1 VSKDGLIRP
10 VSRTEGVI
18 TEDVGDEL
26 LVYDTDSDQAC
37 RLNRSAA
44 LVWQNCD
51 GHRTVGDLAEMLRAE
66 LGDVTGE
73 DMVVV
78 ALDHLAEHGL
88 VDGYERREAS
98 AARVSRRRF
107 MRRVG
112 VVGATAM
119 AVPVVH
125 SLAVPRPAAAAS
137 NGYAPYYN
145 TSNSS
150 LLSR

>member
-1 VSKDGLIRP
+1 VAEDGHIRP
-10 VSRTEGVI
+10 VSRATGLV

-26 LVYDTDSDQAC
+26 LVYDTDSDVAC

-51 GHRTVGDLAEMLRAE
+51 GHRTIGDLAEILRAE
-66 LGDVTGE
+66 LGDVAGE
-73 DMVVV
+73 DMVRV
-78 ALDHLAEHGL
+78 ALDHLSQHGL
-88 VDGYERREAS
+88 VDGYESPQPNES
-98 AARVSRRRF
+98 RVNRRRF

-125 SLAVPRPAAAAS
+125 SMAVPRPAAAAS

-145 TSNSS
+145 QARSS